1 MRNCATGPPFRFISE
16 TPENLS
22 HSVLS
27 PSILPHS
34 FIHQPIDDAD
44 EFTYAQNLLF
54 LIALSIFFR
63 AIAYVA
69 VLKRG
74 PVFDTS
80 L

>member
-1 MRNCATGPPFRFISE
+1 MARLGHGHPYIPYELDRLSTFCHFDCYPP
-16 TPENLS
+16 T
-22 HSVLS
+22 
-27 PSILPHS
+27 
-34 FIHQPIDDAD
+34 DDAD

-54 LIALSIFFR
+54 LITLSIFFR